1 MGIICNGKTF
11 WGVGIDPDI
20 IRASI
25 EALIVAVNKIEEL
38 GSADGCMDARM
49 IEIMNYV
56 QANYIDITLDDL
68 AEKFFLSKPY
78 LSKYIKEKS
87 GMTFGDLGE
96 ENPHEESES
105 TAQKQ

>member
-1 MGIICNGKTF
+1 MWELSVMERHF

-38 GSADGCMDARM
+38 GSADACTDARM

-68 AEKFFLSKPY
+68 AEKFFLSSLICQIY
-78 LSKYIKEKS
+78 
-87 GMTFGDLGE
+87 
-96 ENPHEESES
+96 
-105 TAQKQ
+105 

>member
-1 MGIICNGKTF
+1 VAYVGIICNGKTF

-38 GSADGCMDARM
+38 GSADACTDARM

-56 QANYIDITLDDL
+56 QANYIDIRLTLQCQSDIRMWSILTDCSRKL
-68 AEKFFLSKPY
+68 M
-78 LSKYIKEKS
+78 I
-87 GMTFGDLGE
+87 
-96 ENPHEESES
+96 
-105 TAQKQ
+105 